1 MELDELKLA
10 WRSMEQRLDAA
21 GQLGRQLYREDRTDR
36 VRSTLRWLMAGQ
48 ALQIAI
54 WIAVITVVAPF
65 WIEHRTVPHLLAFG
79 LVLHV
84 YAIATIVSSVLQLC
98 VMACIDYSSP
108 VLTVQRRLTQ
118 LRTLRIWSTLLLGLP
133 WWLLWTVG
141 FVVGVKHWLGIDLY
155 ATAPQFVWANLAFG
169 LVALA
174 ASVWFARRIARRAR
188 ETGQPTRFADDLA
201 GHSLRRAIGQL
212 GELARFERE

>member
-10 WRSMEQRLDAA
+10 WRSMEQRLDTA
-21 GQLGRQLYREDRTDR
+21 GQLGLQLYRESRTDR
-36 VRSTLRWLMAGQ
+36 IRSTLRRLMAGQ

-54 WIAVITVVAPF
+54 WVAVITIVAPF
-65 WIEHRTVPHLLAFG
+65 WIEHRAVPHLLVFG
-79 LVLHV
+79 LTLHAYAVLTV
-84 YAIATIVSSVLQLC
+84 VSSVLQIC
-98 VMACIDYSSP
+98 IMASMDYSSA
-108 VLTVQRRLTQ
+108 VLALQRRLVQ

-141 FVVGVKHWLGIDLY
+141 FVVGVKHWMGIDLY
-155 ATAPQFVWANLAFG
+155 ATAPAFVWSNLGFG
-169 LVALA
+169 VLALA
-174 ASVWFARRIARRAR
+174 GSIWLARRIARRAK
-188 ETGQPTRFADDLA
+188 ESGEPARFADDLA

>member
-21 GQLGRQLYREDRTDR
+21 GQLGLQLYREDRTDR
-36 VRSTLRWLMAGQ
+36 VRKTLRWLMAGQ

-54 WIAVITVVAPF
+54 WIAVVMVVAPF
-65 WIEHRTVPHLLAFG
+65 WIEHRAVPHLLVFG
-79 LVLHV
+79 LVLHA
-84 YAIATIVSSVLQLC
+84 YAVATIVGSALQLC
-98 VMACIDYSSP
+98 VVARIDYSSP
-108 VLTVQRRLTQ
+108 VLALQRRLTQ

-141 FVVGVKHWLGIDLY
+141 FVVGVKHWMGIDLY
-155 ATAPQFVWANLAFG
+155 ATAPRLVWANLAFG
-169 LVALA
+169 LAALA
-174 ASVWFARRIARRAR
+174 ASVWFARHIARRAR
-188 ETGQPTRFADDLA
+188 ESGQPARFADDLA

>member
-1 MELDELKLA
+1 MELDELKPA

-21 GQLGRQLYREDRTDR
+21 GQLGLQLFREDRTDR
-36 VRSTLRWLMAGQ
+36 IRTTLRWLMAGQ

-65 WIEHRTVPHLLAFG
+65 WIEHRAVPHLLAFG
-79 LVLHV
+79 LVLHA
-84 YAIATIVSSVLQLC
+84 YAVATVVSSVLQIC
-98 VMACIDYSSP
+98 VMARIDYSAP
-108 VLTVQRRLTQ
+108 VLVLQRRLTQ

-141 FVVGVKHWLGIDLY
+141 FVVGVKHWMGVDLY
-155 ATAPQFVWANLAFG
+155 ATAPRFVWANLAFG
-169 LVALA
+169 MVALG
-174 ASVWFARRIARRAR
+174 ASVWFARRIARRTR
-188 ETGQPTRFADDLA
+188 ESGQPARFADDLA